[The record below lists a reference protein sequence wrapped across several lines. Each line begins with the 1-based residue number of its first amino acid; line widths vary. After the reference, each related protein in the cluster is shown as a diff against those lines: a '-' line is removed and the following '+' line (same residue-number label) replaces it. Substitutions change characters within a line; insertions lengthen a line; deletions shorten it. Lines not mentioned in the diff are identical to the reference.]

1 MKNLFKPT
9 LLCLAVLSLFSN
21 CKETTMNKIP
31 DNAIVRVSIG
41 YYPPEQEAAVEEKLE
56 TVFKEKIMPA
66 VKKLNGNIHYFVA
79 IDKEKK
85 SITNVS
91 LWETREDAMQ
101 MAEMKEMLE
110 MAKEFIELGVE
121 FSEITNHEM
130 IWQLPENME

>member
-1 MKNLFKPT
+1 
-9 LLCLAVLSLFSN
+9 
-21 CKETTMNKIP
+21 MNKIP

-66 VKKLNGNIHYFVA
+66 VKKLNGSIYYFVA
-79 IDKEKK
+79 VDKEKK
-85 SITNVS
+85 SITNES